1 MSMNKNKVSFNAL
14 LAFAVLEADF
24 QDQQLS
30 PSLRKMAQIP
40 VTDQFTAGINQL
52 IKKHRRGEKLSIYR
66 RRCRRT
72 IICISLLLSLVT
84 CVFAPVKAVQ
94 DAVVSTVI
102 EWNEKFSSIVFLSN
116 DLSFSFPDEIKI
128 NYIPDGFSLSQLID
142 SENQY
147 SAVYQNGPDRYC
159 TIEIVG
165 IEGSEITS
173 WDNEHSS
180 YDRITFDGREALWLT
195 HETGNGTILLWT
207 ESNCL
212 FQIITTETLDEAIKI
227 ARNISW

>member
-1 MSMNKNKVSFNAL
+1 MSINRNKVSFNAL

-30 PSLRKMAQIP
+30 PSLRKMDQIP
-40 VTDQFTAGINQL
+40 VSDQFIAGINHL
-52 IKKHRRGEKLSIYR
+52 KKEYRRGEKLFIYR

-72 IICISLLLSLVT
+72 IICISLLLSVVT

-102 EWNEKFSSIVFLSN
+102 EWNEKFSSIAFSSN
-116 DLSFSFPDEIKI
+116 DFSFSFPDEIKI

-147 SAVYQNGPDRYC
+147 SAVYLNGADRYC

-165 IEGSEITS
+165 IEGSETTN

-180 YDRITFDGREALWLT
+180 YERITFNGREALWLT

-212 FQIITTETLDEAIKI
+212 FQIITTETLDEALKI